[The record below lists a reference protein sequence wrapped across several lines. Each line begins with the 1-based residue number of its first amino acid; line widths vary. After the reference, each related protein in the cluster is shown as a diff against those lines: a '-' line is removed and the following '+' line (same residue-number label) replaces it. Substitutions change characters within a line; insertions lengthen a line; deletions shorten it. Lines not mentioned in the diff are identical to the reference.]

1 MGIKVKN
8 LYNIDSIVRAVETS
22 KTFVG
27 DAGIVLP
34 RELEHI
40 STTIYEQQFANLS
53 FLSMSGIT
61 VNNEGGVA
69 ETITKIKKSI
79 NGDFADAGN
88 DSNTDGKISLSAQSD
103 TIPVNMKKANS
114 SWSEIEV
121 QQAQLAGR
129 NLTGDLLGAH
139 NTRYNQQIDSR
150 GYTGDGAE
158 YDGLLNW
165 SGFATTPATGVFS
178 GLTPQ
183 QKYDDIKGLLD
194 LQRAGVNLD
203 PTFGASKIV
212 LSPATYLSLNVI
224 LNTAAGPM
232 SVRQALEMNENV
244 TFVITFRATAL
255 GVMVAYSADPLA
267 MVMRIP
273 TPLQISNIWQT
284 GFDSNVDSLF
294 RVGGLDVIENQ
305 SGYILTGVE

>member
-1 MGIKVKN
+1 MSKNKVKN
-8 LYNIDSIVRAVETS
+8 IYDIGSIVRAAEIT

-34 RELEHI
+34 RELEYI
-40 STTIYEQQFANLS
+40 STTIYQQEFADLS
-53 FLSMSGIT
+53 FLTMSGIS

-69 ETITKIKKSI
+69 ENITKIKQSI

-88 DSNTDGKISLSAQSD
+88 KTNTDGKISLSAQSD

-129 NLTGDLLGAH
+129 NLTGDLIGAH
-139 NTRYNQQIDSR
+139 NTRYNQQIDAR
-150 GYTGDGAE
+150 GYTGDGANHE
-158 YDGLLNW
+158 GLLNW
-165 SGFATTPATGVFS
+165 SGFTTTAATGVFS

-183 QKYDDIKGLLD
+183 QKYDNIKGLLD
-194 LQRAGVNLD
+194 LQRAAVNLSSI
-203 PTFGASKIV
+203 FGADKIA
-212 LSPATYLSLNVI
+212 LSSTIYLGLSVI

-232 SVRQALEMNENV
+232 SVRQALEINENV
-244 TFVITFRATAL
+244 TFVITFRATTTL
-255 GVMVAYSADPLA
+255 VAYSSNPLA

-294 RVGGLDVIENQ
+294 RVGGLDVIEDQ
-305 SGYILTGVE
+305 SGYILTGVA